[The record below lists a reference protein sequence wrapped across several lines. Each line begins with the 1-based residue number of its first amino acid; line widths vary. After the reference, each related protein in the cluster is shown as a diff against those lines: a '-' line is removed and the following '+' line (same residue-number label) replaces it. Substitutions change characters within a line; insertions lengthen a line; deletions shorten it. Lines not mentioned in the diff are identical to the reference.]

1 MPRHELAASV
11 SRTILFWATS
21 VNLFRVLE
29 LEKLCDLYFEL
40 SNEARMQILQTLI
53 EGPIKLT
60 MLSNR
65 LDISST
71 RSAAGTCRG

>member
-40 SNEARMQILQTLI
+40 SNEARMQIL
-53 EGPIKLT
+53 
-60 MLSNR
+60 
-65 LDISST
+65 
-71 RSAAGTCRG
+71 